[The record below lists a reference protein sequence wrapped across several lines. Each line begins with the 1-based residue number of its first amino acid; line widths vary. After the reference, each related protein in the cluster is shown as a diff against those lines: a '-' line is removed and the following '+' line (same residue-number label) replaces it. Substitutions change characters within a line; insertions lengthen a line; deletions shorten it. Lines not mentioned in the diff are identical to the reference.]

1 MIPSNIMRKY
11 NFTGIGV
18 DVLTYE
24 DMLQKCDEWLGQKKA
39 RSRHIACVNV
49 NCVVEA
55 LLHPPIKAMFNTADI
70 VGPDGMPFVYWI
82 RLVSGKRCD
91 RFYAPDIVTQ
101 VCKVAAQRRYRIF
114 LYGGTEATAGKMKER
129 LEEDFPGISIVGT
142 YAPPFRP
149 LTPDEDREVCQII
162 NDARPDFVFV
172 GLGSP
177 KQDFWIREHLSTIP
191 GTVMVSC
198 GATFDFFGSRIRQ
211 APVWIQ
217 KSGFE
222 WLFRLFQDPKRLWKR
237 YTYYNALFI
246 WNFFLQQTCL
256 KSFPV
261 TE

>member
-1 MIPSNIMRKY
+1 MRKY

-24 DMLQKCDEWLGQKKA
+24 DMLHQCDQWLREKQA

-55 LLHPPIKAMFNTADI
+55 LLHPRIKALFNTADI

-82 RLVSGKRCD
+82 RLFSGQKCD
-91 RFYAPDIVTQ
+91 RFYAPDIVNE
-101 VCKVAAQRRYRIF
+101 VSKIAVQRDYRIF
-114 LYGGTEATAGKMKER
+114 LYGGADDAAGKMKQHLER
-129 LEEDFPGISIVGT
+129 EFPGINVVGT

-149 LTPDEDREVCQII
+149 LTPDEDAEVCRLI

-177 KQDFWIREHLSTIP
+177 KQDIWIQEHLSAIP
-191 GTVMVSC
+191 GTIMVAC
-198 GATFDFFGSRIRQ
+198 GATFDFFSHRIPQ
-211 APVWIQ
+211 APTWIQ

-222 WLFRLFQDPKRLWKR
+222 WLFRLLQDPKRLWKR
-237 YTYYNALFI
+237 YTYYNVLFL
-246 WNFFLQQTCL
+246 WNFFLQLTGL
-256 KSFPV
+256 KVFPLLD
-261 TE
+261 